1 MRANWIK
8 CRLPIPSDPR
18 VHERLLAYISDW
30 GLLETSVFPHE
41 IGMWERKMQMASL
54 SHTMHFHRPFK
65 LDEEWVCHAM
75 YVRSRAASEAGGE
88 RNECKKCD
96 AAPAFFIWGHC
107 YCSFLRSP
115 RSLKHC
121 VAHAASYLGLLLL
134 LVLAH
139 ASLAQTKHC
148 RLLREALCLRSR
160 FCLSLSCLSC

>member
-96 AAPAFFIWGHC
+96 AAPAFLSGATATARSCARLARSNIVLPMPLLIWGCC
-107 YCSFLRSP
+107 YCSFLR
-115 RSLKHC
+115 
-121 VAHAASYLGLLLL
+121 
-134 LVLAH
+134 
-139 ASLAQTKHC
+139 T
-148 RLLREALCLRSR
+148 LR
-160 FCLSLSCLSC
+160 